1 MNKLLVISL
10 LALLSAGA
18 SAQETKMKVV
28 EDGQEINASAVR
40 LPSAIG
46 GSLTIKNCTDCPT
59 FSLALK
65 AESQML
71 IGGASVTLEELRQFL
86 AANPSAP
93 VLVVTP
99 RGKNEVSRIKVAGNF
114 NR

>member
-1 MNKLLVISL
+1 MNKLLVVSL
-10 LALLSAGA
+10 LVLFSAGA
-18 SAQETKMKVV
+18 SAQESKMKGV

-46 GSLTIKNCTDCPT
+46 GNLTIKNCTECPT
-59 FSLALK
+59 FSLQLSAD
-65 AESQML
+65 SQLL
-71 IGGASVTLEELRQFL
+71 IGGAVVTLTELRQFL

-99 RGKNEVSRIKVAGNF
+99 RGKDVVSRVKVAGNF
-114 NR
+114 TR